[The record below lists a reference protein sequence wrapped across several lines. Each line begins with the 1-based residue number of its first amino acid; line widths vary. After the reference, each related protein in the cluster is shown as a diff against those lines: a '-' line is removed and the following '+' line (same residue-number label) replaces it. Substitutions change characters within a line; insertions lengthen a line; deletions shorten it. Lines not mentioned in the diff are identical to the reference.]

1 MVNWRHFGIISLI
14 VDLKCIG
21 LGDTASTMLKYKA
34 NGGHI
39 AVTMHDKLYIGI
51 AETLEEVST
60 VSGFCWKR
68 ILKFI
73 V

>member
-1 MVNWRHFGIISLI
+1 
-14 VDLKCIG
+14 
-21 LGDTASTMLKYKA
+21 
-34 NGGHI
+34 
-39 AVTMHDKLYIGI
+39 MHDKLYIGI
-51 AETLEEVST
+51 ADMLEEVST